1 VSTPPPCRF
10 CGALIARDATADW
23 FATDPGNETP
33 WTCPSNVGGHAPAL
47 REQLEARLSSAD
59 TRYRNEWRAA
69 QQLPTLGEAHD
80 AALAAERRR
89 QQAWQRAHAAYR
101 EAATQSGAGSRGARN
116 QPATQVRDARDA
128 TPDWAAPKLD
138 RDPREYG
145 LRAPDGTRWI
155 HVPWQGW
162 QRNDG
167 QPFLQQE
174 ADR

>member
-1 VSTPPPCRF
+1 MLSREIHYRGSLALSRDPRYCWHMTSKPKTPSLQS
-10 CGALIARDATADW
+10 A
-23 FATDPGNETP
+23 
-33 WTCPSNVGGHAPAL
+33 PSL
-47 REQLEARLSSAD
+47 REQLEVQLSSAD
-59 TRYRNEWRAA
+59 ARYRSEWRAA